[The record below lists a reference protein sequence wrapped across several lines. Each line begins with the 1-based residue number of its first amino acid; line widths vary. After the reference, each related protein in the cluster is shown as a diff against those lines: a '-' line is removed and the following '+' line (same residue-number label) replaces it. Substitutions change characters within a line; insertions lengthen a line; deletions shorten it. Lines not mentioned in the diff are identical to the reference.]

1 MNQKNETLAF
11 KVSAGLKN
19 LIGRDLISDKYIAI
33 FELVKNSYD
42 ANASNVKI
50 SYLIS
55 DQGNGKIIISDNGS
69 GMTYNDIIQKWLFVA
84 YSEKKPQNRSKSAY
98 REEIKREVAGAKG
111 VGRFS
116 CDRLGASL
124 QLITKTKD
132 EDYEDSKG
140 TGGCHQEDQSPADP
154 FEPRIRGHDGEY
166 SDASFCGRPPFFC
179 SEHR

>member
-11 KVSAGLKN
+11 KVSSGLKN

-84 YSEKKPQNRSKSAY
+84 YSEKNHKTDLN
-98 REEIKREVAGAKG
+98 
-111 VGRFS
+111 
-116 CDRLGASL
+116 
-124 QLITKTKD
+124 QLIEKKLS
-132 EDYEDSKG
+132 EKWLE
-140 TGGCHQEDQSPADP
+140 Q
-154 FEPRIRGHDGEY
+154 RGLDVFLAIDWVHHY
-166 SDASFCGRPPFFC
+166 N
-179 SEHR
+179 